1 MEEDEESN
9 WSLGRLSLPAEG
21 RRSLERLREVN
32 TVEGVEVKLNARK
45 FIKQVVLGC
54 RSEFLEL
61 GKGYALDHYK
71 GS

>member
-32 TVEGVEVKLNARK
+32 TVEQVEGVEERRGLKC
-45 FIKQVVLGC
+45 I
-54 RSEFLEL
+54 RSQNVTAYF
-61 GKGYALDHYK
+61 KK
-71 GS
+71 

>member
-1 MEEDEESN
+1 MEF
-9 WSLGRLSLPAEG
+9 
-21 RRSLERLREVN
+21 REVELVCRRQEKFREVEGGY
-32 TVEGVEVKLNARK
+32 TVEQVEVKLNARK

>member
-32 TVEGVEVKLNARK
+32 TVEQVEGVEERRGLKC
-45 FIKQVVLGC
+45 I
-54 RSEFLEL
+54 RSQNVT
-61 GKGYALDHYK
+61 A
-71 GS
+71 